1 MNKIFRVIYSQATQ
15 SWVAVSELTKAHK
28 KQSSSSAKKSASGS
42 SANLIKS
49 SAIAL
54 SLLSGSAAYAAETA
68 ANGLIQI
75 NSTKGMATATG
86 SDSIAIGKDS
96 KASGNNNSLA
106 IGHSAQA
113 TGNDG
118 ALAIGGDS
126 KASGKSNIALGYQA
140 QANKDFAVAIGKGA
154 SAQQFNNAVA
164 IGANSQANGAT
175 SLALGMGSKA
185 TGHDSYAIGY
195 GSDSIGMTSIAFGR
209 QSKARGDHDIV
220 LGEEAETRDQ
230 GKGKGYSIAIGYGAM
245 SGTQSAGKNPN
256 GGDAGGVAI
265 GTGAYTGVNKN
276 NISLN
281 SSVAVGAGAGAGYRN
296 VDADGLPTGVATD
309 ADNNAKVLVK
319 AFGGTTS
326 TLDYFKNSG
335 KANEEGF
342 FSFQGVNINEAT
354 ALGRNARAI
363 GDQSVAIGA
372 QSVAGQGSIVIGG
385 NDIQAYDNKKYFKA
399 LNPDSKDA
407 KGVNDFDAET
417 TPGTGKNGNPI
428 TIRDKYKE
436 LVGTVLDNSYRSSYG
451 QDGSTVIGMQAHSTT
466 PLGVAIG
473 TNSIVRKG
481 AFGATAIGS
490 GASVLANAEAAV
502 AIGMGSEAQGNYAV
516 AAGTGAKAEESAVAA
531 GYQANADKSAVAV
544 GDSSKAAT
552 SSVAV
557 GQGAVSEQVSDI
569 AIGQGAKAKG
579 EQGAIAMG
587 LGTIAQGHSSI
598 MIGGSD
604 ISTAADQVVSYS
616 REKMNKDGTPELY
629 DGKITE
635 VINGKT
641 VTRTVKLVKTETVA
655 GEKLSDA
662 YREITGYRLSTDSL
676 DYSSSD
682 NKNGHAS
689 ISMGIHSLS
698 KGAMGVAI
706 GTGARAD
713 ALGSMAL
720 GTGAHASMQNSV
732 AIGTGAVADEISKGT
747 RQTDISYDEDGNVVE
762 TGSAK
767 AKYTFRWA
775 GGINTSEG
783 DVVSFGTPGAERQ
796 LKNVAAGRVAED
808 STDAVNGSQLNAITR
823 SLSQTITNGWQVGGN
838 NKFRL
843 SNIGSN
849 GRVNFLDGLGTAVNI
864 AEINQAEDTKGN
876 KLVKIGSDFYKAS
889 DFTDGKL
896 NAGAQKVAA
905 AEIKKQPAGANVT
918 FDVKEVN
925 STLSVSPVGLKVTTG
940 EVTANPD
947 GTMKTPNNT
956 SKANNATVTTAMNA
970 AETALVA
977 SQKEWREKNDAY
989 QQTESAYLAADTA
1002 LTKGKEAVEAIQAD
1016 IATTQ
1021 QELQAAQSIL
1031 ATDQAALARAQ
1042 ADVDSTPTDTKK
1054 QSVLN
1059 KAKEKVGDSQFVVDQ
1074 RTQKLAHQQATLTER
1089 QSQVSV
1095 LEQAKTNAET
1105 VRNTAKD
1112 AYDVA
1117 NSDLIEKKKEFDTA
1131 KEKFVAAG
1139 ANQIATVQ
1147 NVADSI
1153 NASGWTL
1160 QQGTSDKDL
1169 VQPGD
1174 KVSFVD
1180 GNGTTVTVTTDAEKK
1195 RSEIKFDVDTAALT
1209 TDEGKVKAP
1218 DVKALKE
1225 AVTEAERDVTANPA
1239 DAAKQKALADARAAL
1254 AKEENKVVT
1263 AQNVAEAINEV
1274 YWKAVASGN
1283 GKNGTEDNVKAGTKV
1298 TFDAGKNIEID
1309 HSTAN
1314 KFTFKTVDSPVFTT
1328 VQIGS
1333 DKGPKIT
1340 SNGDNLKVTKADGK
1354 SPTKI
1359 TNVANGS
1366 DDNDAVNVSQ
1376 LKASGWKV
1384 AGNAKTEVDTVNPSE
1399 QVNFLDGSG
1408 TTVTIEKDKGADGNV
1423 NGNVNVKYDVKLG
1436 NGLDKDT
1443 GGNITVKPADKSITV
1458 SSDGIKVNTG
1468 KGLKIDAADGK
1479 KVAVDTDDKTITV
1492 GTDSKVKAV
1501 TGSIETVTAANKTE
1515 KAGQVRVADAE
1526 KGKLATVDTVAQAVN
1541 SAKWMAKAT
1550 NTDAEITDTDKT
1562 NDTTTA
1568 EGIAAG
1574 DEVTFTAGK
1583 NLRVKRDGKNFTFAT
1598 DKDVSFDSV
1607 KVGAEDTAAN
1617 GKKPVSLTTET
1628 ATTADNNQ
1636 TAPTTALNISSG
1648 TGTDAK
1654 PTQITGVG
1662 SVLNKTT
1669 INTTPTGTVPAGTT
1683 PAVPT
1688 TADLVNLT
1696 EAVNKNAAATVGDLQ
1711 NMGWKVSSDKATGA
1725 GGAYL
1730 DVVKNANEVKFVGKN
1745 AAKVSG
1751 KTENG
1756 VRTITVDVEVPDV
1769 KTAKLVSSTDG
1780 SVIAPS
1786 TDSKLQ
1792 DALKTAKDELAAL
1805 PNTATKA
1812 AKEAAENKVKD
1823 AETALNN
1830 ALDDKGVATAKNVAD
1845 MINNSGFTLKTSA
1858 TADGKKDA
1866 ASADSEVIKPGKTV
1880 EMVAGKNLTVKQE
1893 ADGKVIYSLNPE
1905 LINLTSAE
1913 FKGTGKNAPTTKLTN
1928 AGITITSATA
1938 GKTPVSLT
1946 ENGLNNGGNAISNVA
1961 GNLDGAK
1968 TGTTAPTDSAI
1979 KPTALTETNA
1989 ATVGDVLNAGWNLQ
2003 EKGEA
2008 KDFVKAYDT
2017 VNFVQGDGTDV
2028 SVSVSADKQTS
2039 TVKYSVKADGN
2050 SLEVG
2055 ANGVKVKVSD
2065 GIKTTANGIAV
2076 KAADKTLTVGT
2087 DGVKVNTGAIAAANG
2102 GEDQTADR
2110 GKVTVTPKTKED
2122 GKLETQAE
2130 AETRAAS
2137 EIATVKN
2144 VADAINSAAWIAKVE
2159 NTDDS
2164 VDTPT
2169 KNDKG
2174 TAVKAGDTLN
2184 LKAGKNLR
2192 VNRDGGNITFA
2203 LAKDI
2208 TVETANVENTL
2219 TIGKDR
2225 AKVNIASSANGL
2237 TLTGTETAADGST
2250 NNKAP
2255 VYLNGIKPT
2264 LTDTLAGSPTT
2275 NITANIDATAYHRA
2289 ASVQDVLN
2297 SGWNIRGAKQVGG
2310 KVENVDF
2317 VRTYDTVDFVSGN
2330 KATTDVTVAAEDGG
2344 KRAVV
2349 TITAKN
2355 DAGSITTAGGKVVV
2369 GTNGKASTDSG
2380 AGNKVAKTGD
2390 VANAINQSGWKTN
2403 ATKINGAAATDA
2415 DKTQLI
2421 NPGDA
2426 VNYENGN
2433 GTVANVEVTQGKD
2446 GNPDTVSVKYDVKT
2460 DDTTIKVGGDGKV
2473 TAVTGETEALSADA
2487 DGKKKG
2493 QLKAKDGDG
2502 SKLATVES
2510 VANAVNSAKWY
2521 AKADNDQTATVGDT
2535 DKTTKDN
2542 GEAMGAGDAL
2552 TLTAGKNLR
2561 VKRDGGKFTFATVET
2576 PEFEGLKLVQGGNT
2590 VNIAP
2595 TANGLNF
2602 SRPAATAGGKEQP
2615 VTLGG
2620 ISSGL
2625 EKFDAA
2631 TNPKTGGLLNLDT
2644 TKAGAVGDNTAATVG
2659 DLRGM
2664 GWVLSADKKT
2674 DNPSEAYNAQV
2685 KNAEEVKFV
2694 GASGVTVSGKTE
2706 GNVRTITVG
2715 VDHQLA
2721 TNNSVKPVEYTKKDG
2736 TKVYPKTVTNGGK
2749 TETKFYP
2756 NADGTGD
2763 EVPAGDVIVSVNGAN
2778 GTTSPTTLSNVK
2790 SNLPETRNTAD
2801 AGNPASKS
2809 QSAPTIGTAD
2819 GNVNANNAATVGDI
2833 LNSGWNLKGNGNAVD
2848 FVRAYDTVNF
2858 VNGKGTTVSIETD
2871 GAESR
2876 VKVDVDTG
2884 VITAETKDGKA
2895 TGKVAG
2901 PVANAADLSKAI
2913 KDAQD
2918 ELAKAGDEQAK
2929 KAAQTKLDTANKAA
2943 DEAGLNKVAT
2953 AQNVAD
2959 MINNSGFTL
2968 KTSATVAADNLTA
2981 DNTLKNDGE
2990 VINPGKT
2997 VEMVAGKNLTVKQD
3011 AGGKV
3016 TYATKDDVEFAT
3028 VKIGKDEDGKKPV
3041 SLTTE
3046 KAVNASNNET
3056 GKEPETALKISSDGK
3071 PAQLVGVASVLNTS
3085 EVSTKPN
3092 GDKKADGKPAESK
3105 TEKLIDL
3112 AGTKAAPVNKN
3123 AAATVGD
3130 LQNMG
3135 WVVSTKDGNGYT
3147 DVVKNA
3153 GKVDFKGGN
3162 GIEVTGT
3169 TTDKGVREITVSIKE
3184 GEVTNY
3190 VTVTKADGKTVDA
3203 VKIGDTLY
3211 ERDKDGKP
3219 KRDESNNL
3227 ITVTPAAGD
3236 TVENKG
3242 SGFVTGNTVA
3252 NAINKSGW
3260 NVGLAEKADADKAF
3274 GDSKYALDAGKLEK
3288 VNPDD
3293 NVHFANGN
3301 NTVVKAATV
3310 EEVNKDGKTVTNTY
3324 IRVDAELPI
3333 SQISAVDENGNKVV
3347 KDADGN
3353 WYPGKADGTADKT
3366 QPKVDPAK
3374 VRQSASMD
3382 PENKGD
3388 RYTPLAKRSDD
3399 AALTADQKDA
3409 LSKQQD
3415 QYAKDAADKIAKEL
3429 KGQPQAVIEAAQKAA
3444 AEVARVEAKD
3454 KYLKDNGLDKGIGG
3468 TVITNVAWGQKPDDA
3483 VNVDQLQNSGWNLD
3497 SKVVKGSSGKVISGN
3512 VSPSKVKMDETVNID
3527 AGNNI
3532 EITRNGKNI
3541 GIATSMT
3548 PQFSSVSLGVGA
3560 DAPTL
3565 SVDGDALN
3573 VGSKKDNKPVRIT
3586 NVAPGVKEGDVTN
3599 VAQLKGVAQNLNN
3612 RIDNVDGNARA
3623 GIAQAIAT
3631 AGLVQAYL
3639 PGKSMMAIGGGTY
3652 RGEAGYAIGY
3662 SSISDGGNW
3671 IIKGTASGN
3680 SRGHFGASASVGYQW

>member
-28 KQSSSSAKKSASGS
+28 KQSSSNAQKNAVNISGS
-42 SANLIKS
+42 VFKS
-49 SAIAL
+49 SVIAL
-54 SLLSGSAAYAAETA
+54 GLLSGANTAYAVNTA
-68 ANGLIQI
+68 GQGQGTAVAWGSNSSADSATSVAIGNNSRANNPDGIAI
-75 NSTKGMATATG
+75 GAGAYNDRVGADGAIAIGKSAHNSQKE
-86 SDSIAIGKDS
+86 SIAIGVSANNVGNNSIAIGNTAQTQNGSEAIAIGSNTVAKQQSVVLGNNATAVS
-96 KASGNNNSLA
+96 KAIAIGYTASVSSEGGIAQGYGASSTNTDAIALGTGAKSGGGGSVALGQKADAMGNHSLA
-106 IGHSAQA
+106 IGPLAKASAALGDAIAIGFNSEAKAYRSVAIANESVAEGENAVSIGWYAKAIGTESAALGDHAQA
-113 TGNDG
+113 K
-118 ALAIGGDS
+118 AEHSMAIG
-126 KASGKSNIALGYQA
+126 SNSNAREENAIALGTQA
-140 QANKDFAVAIGKGA
+140 DAAKRNALSLGTSSHAGQDAVAAGYKAEAADRSVAIGSESASLNEADIAIGKGA
-154 SAQQFNNAVA
+154 
-164 IGANSQANGAT
+164 
-175 SLALGMGSKA
+175 
-185 TGHDSYAIGY
+185 
-195 GSDSIGMTSIAFGR
+195 
-209 QSKARGDHDIV
+209 
-220 LGEEAETRDQ
+220 
-230 GKGKGYSIAIGYGAM
+230 
-245 SGTQSAGKNPN
+245 
-256 GGDAGGVAI
+256 
-265 GTGAYTGVNKN
+265 
-276 NISLN
+276 
-281 SSVAVGAGAGAGYRN
+281 
-296 VDADGLPTGVATD
+296 
-309 ADNNAKVLVK
+309 
-319 AFGGTTS
+319 
-326 TLDYFKNSG
+326 
-335 KANEEGF
+335 
-342 FSFQGVNINEAT
+342 
-354 ALGRNARAI
+354 RAI
-363 GDQSVAIGA
+363 G
-372 QSVAGQGSIVIGG
+372 
-385 NDIQAYDNKKYFKA
+385 
-399 LNPDSKDA
+399 L
-407 KGVNDFDAET
+407 
-417 TPGTGKNGNPI
+417 
-428 TIRDKYKE
+428 
-436 LVGTVLDNSYRSSYG
+436 
-451 QDGSTVIGMQAHSTT
+451 
-466 PLGVAIG
+466 
-473 TNSIVRKG
+473 
-481 AFGATAIGS
+481 
-490 GASVLANAEAAV
+490 
-502 AIGMGSEAQGNYAV
+502 
-516 AAGTGAKAEESAVAA
+516 
-531 GYQANADKSAVAV
+531 
-544 GDSSKAAT
+544 
-552 SSVAV
+552 
-557 GQGAVSEQVSDI
+557 
-569 AIGQGAKAKG
+569 
-579 EQGAIAMG
+579 QGAIAAG
-587 LGTIAQGHSSI
+587 LGTRAVGHSSI

-604 ISTAADQVVSYS
+604 ISEAASQTVKYDEEDHTKVTDVIV
-616 REKMNKDGTPELY
+616 DEL
-629 DGKITE
+629 
-635 VINGKT
+635 INGAKVKRHYKVIGTDTKSGTLAAAYHELTGKT
-641 VTRTVKLVKTETVA
+641 MDTTT
-655 GEKLSDA
+655 
-662 YREITGYRLSTDSL
+662 L
-676 DYSSSD
+676 DYS
-682 NKNGHAS
+682 KVTNGHSS
-689 ISMGIHSLS
+689 ISLGIHALS
-698 KGAMGVAI
+698 EGNLGTAI
-706 GTGARAD
+706 GTGARAKSLGSI
-713 ALGSMAL
+713 ALGA
-720 GTGAHASMQNSV
+720 GAVADRQNAV
-732 AIGTGAVADEISKGT
+732 AIGTGSTTELQGS
-747 RQTDISYDEDGNVVE
+747 RQTDVSYNAAGAIVSSDSPDV
-762 TGSAK
+762 A
-767 AKYTFRWA
+767 YTFKWA
-775 GGINTSEG
+775 GGINTSAG
-783 DVVSFGTPGAERQ
+783 DVVSFGSAGAERQ

-808 STDAVNGSQLNAITR
+808 STDAINGSQLNSVAR
-823 SLSQTITNGWQVGGN
+823 KVASGWQVAGDD
-838 NKFRL
+838 K
-843 SNIGSN
+843 
-849 GRVNFLDGLGTAVNI
+849 
-864 AEINQAEDTKGN
+864 TKVSG
-876 KLVKIGSDFYKAS
+876 IGSD
-889 DFTDGKL
+889 D
-896 NAGAQKVAA
+896 Q
-905 AEIKKQPAGANVT
+905 
-918 FDVKEVN
+918 VN
-925 STLSVSPVGLKVTTG
+925 
-940 EVTANPD
+940 
-947 GTMKTPNNT
+947 
-956 SKANNATVTTAMNA
+956 
-970 AETALVA
+970 
-977 SQKEWREKNDAY
+977 
-989 QQTESAYLAADTA
+989 
-1002 LTKGKEAVEAIQAD
+1002 
-1016 IATTQ
+1016 
-1021 QELQAAQSIL
+1021 
-1031 ATDQAALARAQ
+1031 
-1042 ADVDSTPTDTKK
+1042 
-1054 QSVLN
+1054 
-1059 KAKEKVGDSQFVVDQ
+1059 F
-1074 RTQKLAHQQATLTER
+1074 
-1089 QSQVSV
+1089 
-1095 LEQAKTNAET
+1095 
-1105 VRNTAKD
+1105 
-1112 AYDVA
+1112 
-1117 NSDLIEKKKEFDTA
+1117 
-1131 KEKFVAAG
+1131 
-1139 ANQIATVQ
+1139 
-1147 NVADSI
+1147 I
-1153 NASGWTL
+1153 NGS
-1160 QQGTSDKDL
+1160 
-1169 VQPGD
+1169 
-1174 KVSFVD
+1174 
-1180 GNGTTVTVTTDAEKK
+1180 GTTVTVTDQPAVKETVTENGKQVEKIK
-1195 RSEIKFDVDTAALT
+1195 TPKGANVKFDVDTDNKT
-1209 TDEGKVKAP
+1209 ITVGTDGKVKAVTGSIEEVT
-1218 DVKALKE
+1218 DTNKTGTEKAGQVRVADTEKGKLATVD
-1225 AVTEAERDVTANPA
+1225 AVANA
-1239 DAAKQKALADARAAL
+1239 VNSAH
-1254 AKEENKVVT
+1254 
-1263 AQNVAEAINEV
+1263 
-1274 YWKAVASGN
+1274 WKAAAAGN
-1283 GKNGTEDNVKAGTKV
+1283 GVTNDTADKVKAGDTV
-1298 TFDAGKNIEID
+1298 TFKAGKNLTVS
-1309 HSTAN
+1309 HTAN
-1314 KFTFKTVDSPVFTT
+1314 SFEFATTDTPEFTS
-1328 VQIGS
+1328 VQFGNN
-1333 DKGPKIT
+1333 GPKIT
-1340 SNGDNLKVTKADGK
+1340 NDGDNLKVTGADGT

-1366 DDNDAVNVSQ
+1366 DGNDAVNVNQ

-1384 AGNAKTEVDTVNPSE
+1384 AGNNKTEVDTINPSD

-1408 TTVTIEKDKGADGNV
+1408 TTVSVTKDTDKAGKET
-1423 NGNVNVKYDVKLG
+1423 GNVNVKYDVKLG
-1436 NGLDKDT
+1436 NGLNKDT
-1443 GGNITVKPADKSITV
+1443 GGNITVKADGNSITV
-1458 SSDGIKVNTG
+1458 SSNGIKVNT
-1468 KGLKIDAADGK
+1468 DN
-1479 KVAVDTDDKTITV
+1479 KTITV
-1492 GTDSKVKAV
+1492 GTDGTVKAV
-1501 TGSIETVTAANKTE
+1501 TGTIETVTAANKTE

-1550 NTDAEITDTDKT
+1550 NTDAEIADTDKT
-1562 NDTTTA
+1562 NDKTTA

-1617 GKKPVSLTTET
+1617 GKKPVSLTTEA
-1628 ATTADNNQ
+1628 ATSADNNQ

-1662 SVLNKTT
+1662 SVLNATT
-1669 INTTPTGTVPAGTT
+1669 VTSAPDGTA
-1683 PAVPT
+1683 PT
-1688 TADLVNLT
+1688 TQPKLVNLGT
-1696 EAVNKNAAATVGDLQ
+1696 AHNQTALADNVLNSAATVRDLA
-1711 NMGWKVSSDKATGA
+1711 NMGWKVSADKVTGA
-1725 GGAYL
+1725 DDKSYS
-1730 DVVKNANEVKFVGKN
+1730 DVVRNADEVKFVGKN

-1792 DALKTAKDELAAL
+1792 DALKAAKDELAAL
-1805 PNTATKA
+1805 PKNATDEQK
-1812 AKEAAENKVKD
+1812 KEAEKKVKD

-1830 ALDDKGVATAKNVAD
+1830 ALDEKGVATAKNVAD

-1858 TADGKKDA
+1858 TVATDNLTADNTLKNDG
-1866 ASADSEVIKPGKTV
+1866 EVINPGKTV
-1880 EMVAGKNLTVKQE
+1880 EMVAGKNLTVKQD
-1893 ADGKVIYSLNPE
+1893 AGGKVTYSLNPE
-1905 LINLTSAE
+1905 LISLTSAE
-1913 FKGTGKNAPTTKLTN
+1913 FKAGGKPTVKISSDGIVITPAAPTTGGEQKPN
-1928 AGITITSATA
+1928 
-1938 GKTPVSLT
+1938 VSLT
-1946 ENGLNNGGNAISNVA
+1946 ENGLNNGGNAIANVK
-1961 GNLDGAK
+1961 GNLPDTVNGAPGKATTKQDTPETSGKNAVK
-1968 TGTTAPTDSAI
+1968 TD
-1979 KPTALTETNA
+1979 NA
-1989 ATVGDVLNAGWNLQ
+1989 ATVGDILNAGWNIQ
-2003 EKGEA
+2003 EKGVA

-2017 VNFVQGDGTDV
+2017 VNFDEGNGT
-2028 SVSVSADKQTS
+2028 SVSVGVSKDGKTS
-2039 TVKYSVKADGN
+2039 TVKYSVKATDK

-2055 ANGVKVKVSD
+2055 ANGVKVKTSD
-2065 GIKTTANGIAV
+2065 GIETTTDGITV
-2076 KAADKTLTVGT
+2076 KAADKTLTVGK
-2087 DGVKVNTGAIAAANG
+2087 DGVKVNIGAIAAANG
-2102 GEDQTADR
+2102 GEDQTANR
-2110 GKVTVTPKTKED
+2110 GKVTVTPKTKAD
-2122 GKLETQAE
+2122 GTTETQAE

-2164 VDTPT
+2164 VDAPT
-2169 KNDKG
+2169 ENDKG

-2192 VNRDGGNITFA
+2192 VNHVGGNITFA

-2219 TIGKDR
+2219 SIGKDR
-2225 AKVNIASSANGL
+2225 AKVNIASGANGL
-2237 TLTGTETAADGST
+2237 TLAGTETAADGST
-2250 NNKAP
+2250 NNNAP

-2275 NITANIDATAYHRA
+2275 NITGNIDAAAYHRA

-2297 SGWNIRGAKQVGG
+2297 AGWNIRGVKQADGE
-2310 KVENVDF
+2310 VENVDF

-2330 KATTDVTVAAEDGG
+2330 KATTDVTVSAEDGG
-2344 KRAVV
+2344 KRTVV
-2349 TITAKN
+2349 TITAIN
-2355 DAGSITTAGGKVVV
+2355 EAGSITTTDGKVVV
-2369 GTNGKASTDSG
+2369 GTKGQADTDPKAGD
-2380 AGNKVAKTGD
+2380 KVAKTGD

-2433 GTVANVEVTQGKD
+2433 GTVANVEVKQGKD
-2446 GNPDTVSVKYDVKT
+2446 GNPDTVSVKYDVKA
-2460 DDTTIKVGGDGKV
+2460 DGTTIKVGDDGKV
-2473 TAVTGETEALSADA
+2473 TAVTGETEAVTADA
-2487 DGKKKG
+2487 NGKKKG

-2521 AKADNDQTATVGDT
+2521 AKADNDQTATVSDKG
-2535 DKTTKDN
+2535 KTTNDD
-2542 GEAMGAGDAL
+2542 GAEMGAGDAL

-2561 VKRDGGKFTFATVET
+2561 VKRDGKNFTFATVEK
-2576 PEFEGLKLVQGGNT
+2576 PEFEGVTLKKGGNT

-2595 TANGLNF
+2595 TANGLDL
-2602 SRPAATAGGKEQP
+2602 SKQPAAAGGAAQP
-2615 VTLGG
+2615 VSITGVT
-2620 ISSGL
+2620 SGL
-2625 EKFDAA
+2625 A
-2631 TNPKTGGLLNLDT
+2631 TYPQVGNKDTPQTGLVDLSKPATGT
-2644 TKAGAVGDNTAATVG
+2644 PTVGDNTAATVG

-2674 DNPSEAYNAQV
+2674 DNLAETYNAQV

-2694 GASGVTVSGKTE
+2694 GASGVIVSGKTE

-2763 EVPAGDVIVSVNGAN
+2763 EVPAGDVIVSVNGANGAN

-2871 GAESR
+2871 GKESR

-2918 ELAKAGDEQAK
+2918 ELAKAVDEQAK
-2929 KAAQTKLDTANKAA
+2929 KTAQTKLDTANKAA

-2968 KTSATVAADNLTA
+2968 KTSATAAADNLTA

-3046 KAVNASNNET
+3046 AAKEASNNDVAN
-3056 GKEPETALKISSDGK
+3056 KPATALKISSDGK

-3085 EVSTKPN
+3085 KVTTKPD
-3092 GDKKADGKPAESK
+3092 GDKKADGTSAESK

-3112 AGTKAAPVNKN
+3112 AGTDAAPVNKN

-3130 LQNMG
+3130 LQSMG

-3153 GKVDFKGGN
+3153 NEVDFKGGN

-3190 VTVTKADGKTVDA
+3190 VTVTKADGKKVDA

-3227 ITVTPAAGD
+3227 VTVTPAAGD

-3260 NVGLAEKADADKAF
+3260 NVGLAKKADADKAF
-3274 GDSKYALDAGKLEK
+3274 GDSKYALDAGKPEK

-3353 WYPGKADGTADKT
+3353 WYLSKADGTADKT

-3497 SKVVKGSSGKVISGN
+3497 SKAVAGSSGKVISGN

-3541 GIATSMT
+3541 EIATSMA
-3548 PQFSSVSLGVGA
+3548 PQFSSVSLGAGA

-3573 VGSKKDNKPVRIT
+3573 VGSKKDNNPVRIT

>member
-15 SWVAVSELTKAHK
+15 SWVVVSELTKAHK
-28 KQSSSSAKKSASGS
+28 KQSSSNAQKSAVNFSG
-42 SANLIKS
+42 NFIKS

-54 SLLSGSAAYAAETA
+54 ALLSGHSAYAAL
-68 ANGLIQI
+68 NDPG
-75 NSTKGMATATG
+75 TG
-86 SDSIAIGKDS
+86 SGAAVAWGTGSQTTTIDSVAIGKGAKSENANAIAIGGAS
-96 KASGNNNSLA
+96 KASGDSDIALGNQAKAEDKNTVA
-106 IGHSAQA
+106 IGRE
-113 TGNDG
+113 
-118 ALAIGGDS
+118 S
-126 KASGKSNIALGYQA
+126 KASGESGIALGYQA
-140 QANKDFAVAIGKGA
+140 TADKQFTVAIGAGA
-154 SAQQFNNAVA
+154 SSKHNNAVA
-164 IGANSQANGAT
+164 IGKSSQALGPT
-175 SLALGMGSKA
+175 SLALGMRSKA
-185 TGHDSYAIGY
+185 TGNDSYAIGLE
-195 GSDSIGMTSIAFGR
+195 SESIGETSIAFGYK
-209 QSKARGDHDIV
+209 SKASKNHDIV
-220 LGEEAETRDQ
+220 FGREAGTRD
-230 GKGKGYSIAIGYGAM
+230 KGSGYSIAIGYGAM
-245 SGTQSAGKNPN
+245 SGTQSGGKNLN
-256 GGDAGGVAI
+256 GNDAGGVAI
-265 GTGAYTGVNKN
+265 GTGAYTGVNQSDERP
-276 NISLN
+276 IN
-281 SSVAVGAGAGAGYRN
+281 SGVAIGAGAGAGYRAIAN
-296 VDADGLPTGVATD
+296 GLPTDNATD

-319 AFGGTTS
+319 AFGGTTK
-326 TLDYFKNSG
+326 TLDYFKSTGNA
-335 KANEEGF
+335 KKEGF
-342 FSFQGVNINEAT
+342 FSFQGVNINEGT

-385 NDIQAYDNKKYFKA
+385 NDIQAYEGKKYFKA
-399 LNPDSKDA
+399 ANPTSGEA
-407 KGVNDFDAET
+407 ATVNDYDAPT
-417 TPGTGKNGNPI
+417 TPGTGKNGQPI

-436 LVGTVLDNSYRSSYG
+436 LVGEKLDSNYRSSYG

-490 GASVLANAEAAV
+490 GASVVANAEAAV

-557 GQGAVSEQVSDI
+557 GQLAKAEKVADI
-569 AIGQGAKAKG
+569 AVGQGAVASG

-587 LGTIAQGHSSI
+587 LGTNARGDSSI
-598 MIGGSD
+598 MIGGADVDSASKQ
-604 ISTAADQVVSYS
+604 STTFEKAIGVNEKGGVIAKDVV
-616 REKMNKDGTPELY
+616 EK
-629 DGKITE
+629 
-635 VINGKT
+635 INGKE
-641 VTRTVKLVKTETVA
+641 VTRHYTFAATKTTTGTVA
-655 GEKLSDA
+655 AAFQEL
-662 YREITGYRLSTDSL
+662 TGHAMDVATLNFADTK
-676 DYSSSD
+676 

-689 ISMGIHSLS
+689 TSLGVHSLA
-698 KGAMGVAI
+698 KGDLATAI
-706 GTGARAD
+706 GASARAD
-713 ALGSMAL
+713 VIGSLAL
-720 GTGAHASMQNSV
+720 GTGAHATLQNAV
-732 AIGTGAVADEISKGT
+732 AIGTGSTTELLGT
-747 RQTDISYDEDGNVVE
+747 RQLSVNYDSEGNIVSDDSKDI
-762 TGSAK
+762 A
-767 AKYTFRWA
+767 YTFKWA
-775 GGINTSEG
+775 GGTNTSEG
-783 DVVSFGTPGAERQ
+783 DVVSFGSSGAERQ

-808 STDAVNGSQLNAITR
+808 STDAINGSQLNSITKKIAAGFNTSGNVVTGSSGEFTSKKANTDSADKAYETAIR
-823 SLSQTITNGWQVGGN
+823 SQDKVQLQVGNNLKLDRDETEVEIEVQDDFDKTKTVKKKVKKADFAYSLNPVLTNLTSAEFKADGKPTVNISSDGITITPAAPTTGGEQKPNVSLTENGLNNGGN
-838 NKFRL
+838 AI
-843 SNIGSN
+843 SNVKSN
-849 GRVNFLDGLGTAVNI
+849 LPATKNSDTANTAAAPSNATKTQAVPNTTNTKGTDYVNPNNAATVGDVLNAGWNLKGKGTAV
-864 AEINQAEDTKGN
+864 DF
-876 KLVKIGSDFYKAS
+876 VK
-889 DFTDGKL
+889 
-896 NAGAQKVAA
+896 
-905 AEIKKQPAGANVT
+905 
-918 FDVKEVN
+918 
-925 STLSVSPVGLKVTTG
+925 
-940 EVTANPD
+940 
-947 GTMKTPNNT
+947 
-956 SKANNATVTTAMNA
+956 
-970 AETALVA
+970 
-977 SQKEWREKNDAY
+977 
-989 QQTESAYLAADTA
+989 
-1002 LTKGKEAVEAIQAD
+1002 
-1016 IATTQ
+1016 
-1021 QELQAAQSIL
+1021 
-1031 ATDQAALARAQ
+1031 
-1042 ADVDSTPTDTKK
+1042 
-1054 QSVLN
+1054 
-1059 KAKEKVGDSQFVVDQ
+1059 
-1074 RTQKLAHQQATLTER
+1074 
-1089 QSQVSV
+1089 
-1095 LEQAKTNAET
+1095 
-1105 VRNTAKD
+1105 
-1112 AYDVA
+1112 AYD
-1117 NSDLIEKKKEFDTA
+1117 
-1131 KEKFVAAG
+1131 
-1139 ANQIATVQ
+1139 TV
-1147 NVADSI
+1147 D
-1153 NASGWTL
+1153 
-1160 QQGTSDKDL
+1160 
-1169 VQPGD
+1169 
-1174 KVSFVD
+1174 FVD
-1180 GNGTTVTVTTDAEKK
+1180 GDGTTASVESKDGQTSTVKYSVNTTK
-1195 RSEIKFDVDTAALT
+1195 IKVDTANV
-1209 TDEGKVKAP
+1209 GKVKAEGTGNTF
-1218 DVKALKE
+1218 A
-1225 AVTEAERDVTANPA
+1225 TAET
-1239 DAAKQKALADARAAL
+1239 
-1254 AKEENKVVT
+1254 
-1263 AQNVAEAINEV
+1263 VASAINDA
-1274 YWKAVASGN
+1274 YWKAAASGN
-1283 GKNGTEDNVKAGTKV
+1283 GVTTDVADNVKAGDTV
-1298 TFDAGKNIEID
+1298 TFKAGKNLTVT
-1309 HSTAN
+1309 HNNTN
-1314 KFTFKTVDSPVFTT
+1314 KSFEFATT
-1328 VQIGS
+1328 DTPEFSSVQFGNN
-1333 DKGPKIT
+1333 GPKIT
-1340 SNGDNLKVTKADGK
+1340 NNGNTIKVSGANGTD
-1354 SPTKI
+1354 SVKI
-1359 TNVANGS
+1359 TNVADGK

-1376 LKASGWKV
+1376 LKASGWNI
-1384 AGNAKTEVDTVNPSE
+1384 AGNGKTKVDTINKDD
-1399 QVNFLDGSG
+1399 QVNFLNGSG
-1408 TTVTIEKDKGADGNV
+1408 TTVTVEKDKGANGKET
-1423 NGNVNVKYDVKLG
+1423 GNVNVKYDVNVG
-1436 NGLDKDT
+1436 NGLQKDT
-1443 GGNITVKPADKSITV
+1443 ANNTISVKPADS
-1458 SSDGIKVNTG
+1458 
-1468 KGLKIDAADGK
+1468 
-1479 KVAVDTDDKTITV
+1479 TITV
-1492 GTDSKVKAV
+1492 GTDGVKVNTGDIATESTGKA
-1501 TGSIETVTAANKTE
+1501 TTALDKAIAEATKELAEATEAGDATAQQKAQEKLDAANKAKADAGKQIATVENVTE
-1515 KAGQVRVADAE
+1515 AINKAGWNA
-1526 KGKLATVDTVAQAVN
+1526 
-1541 SAKWMAKAT
+1541 
-1550 NTDAEITDTDKT
+1550 
-1562 NDTTTA
+1562 
-1568 EGIAAG
+1568 IAAKTENG
-1574 DEVTFTAGK
+1574 EVSGEATQLVKPGETVIFEADK
-1583 NLRVKRDGKNFTFAT
+1583 NIKIAQNRSKFTFST
-1598 DKDVSFDSV
+1598 KDNVEFKSV
-1607 KVGAEDTAAN
+1607 KVGEEKD
-1617 GKKPVSLTTET
+1617 GKKPVNLTTDK
-1628 ATTADNNQ
+1628 ATDVSNNDP
-1636 TAPTTALNISSG
+1636 ANKPTTALNVSSDG
-1648 TGTDAK
+1648 K

-1662 SVLNKTT
+1662 STLNVKPVDTNPNGTATT
-1669 INTTPTGTVPAGTT
+1669 GNARPNLI
-1683 PAVPT
+1683 
-1688 TADLVNLT
+1688 DLVGT
-1696 EAVNKNAAATVGDLQ
+1696 DAKAVNKNAAATVGDLQ
-1711 NMGWKVSSDKATGA
+1711 NMGWVVSSDKATGTT
-1725 GGAYL
+1725 GEYK

-1805 PNTATKA
+1805 PKDATDKQK
-1812 AKEAAENKVKD
+1812 KEAEKKVED
-1823 AETALNN
+1823 AETALNK

-1845 MINNSGFTLKTSA
+1845 MINNSGFTLKTSEA
-1858 TADGKKDA
+1858 EGGKKDT
-1866 ASADSEVIKPGKTV
+1866 SSTGDEVINPGKAV

-1893 ADGKVIYSLNPE
+1893 ANGKVTYSLNPE

-1913 FKGTGKNAPTTKLTN
+1913 FKADGKPTTKISSD
-1928 AGITITSATA
+1928 GIVITPNS
-1938 GKTPVSLT
+1938 KTSPTVSLT
-1946 ENGLNNGGNAISNVA
+1946 ENGLNNGGNHVTNVK
-1961 GNLDGAK
+1961 GNLPNTVNGAPGKATTKQDTPETSGENAVK
-1968 TGTTAPTDSAI
+1968 TD
-1979 KPTALTETNA
+1979 NA
-1989 ATVGDVLNAGWNLQ
+1989 ATVGDILNAGWNIQ
-2003 EKGEA
+2003 EKGTA

-2017 VNFVQGDGTDV
+2017 VNFDEGNGT
-2028 SVSVSADKQTS
+2028 SVSVGVSEDGKTS

-2055 ANGVKVKVSD
+2055 ADGVKVKVSD
-2065 GIKTTANGIAV
+2065 GIETTTNGIAV
-2076 KAADKTLTVGT
+2076 KAADKTLTVGK
-2087 DGVKVNTGAIAAANG
+2087 DGIKVNTGAIAAANG
-2102 GEDQTADR
+2102 GDDQTINR
-2110 GKVTVTPKTKED
+2110 GKVTVTPKTKAD
-2122 GKLETQAE
+2122 GTTETQAE

-2192 VNRDGGNITFA
+2192 VKRDDGNITFA

-2219 TIGKDR
+2219 TIGKDGT
-2225 AKVNIASSANGL
+2225 KVNIASGANGL
-2237 TLTGTETAADGST
+2237 TLAGTETAADGST

-2264 LTDTLAGSPTT
+2264 LTDTLAGGTT
-2275 NITANIDATAYHRA
+2275 AHLAGNVDTAAYHRA

-2297 SGWNIRGAKQVGG
+2297 AGWNIRGVKQAGG
-2310 KVENVDF
+2310 EVENVDF

-2330 KATTDVTVAAEDGG
+2330 KATTDVTVTAEDGG

-2355 DAGSITTAGGKVVV
+2355 DAGSITTADGKVVV
-2369 GTNGKASTDSG
+2369 GTNGQADTDSK
-2380 AGNKVAKTGD
+2380 AGDKVAKTGD

-2403 ATKINGAAATDA
+2403 ATKIDGKAATDA
-2415 DKTQLI
+2415 NKTQLI

-2433 GTVANVEVTQGKD
+2433 GTVANVEVKQGKD
-2446 GNPDTVSVKYDVKT
+2446 GNPDTVSVKYDVKA
-2460 DDTTIKVGGDGKV
+2460 DGTTIKVGNDGKV
-2473 TAVTGETEALSADA
+2473 TAVTGETEAVTADA

-2493 QLKAKDGDG
+2493 RLKAKDGDG

-2521 AKADNDQTATVGDT
+2521 AKANNNGDAVSDN
-2535 DKTTKDN
+2535 DKTTNDA
-2542 GEAMGAGDAL
+2542 GESMAAGDEL

-2561 VKRDGGKFTFATVET
+2561 VKREGGKFTFATVET

-2595 TANGLNF
+2595 TANGLTF

-2631 TNPKTGGLLNLDT
+2631 DPKTGGLLNLNKT
-2644 TKAGAVGDNTAATVG
+2644 ETGKTEPAVSDNTAATVG
-2659 DLRGM
+2659 DLRAM

-2674 DNPSEAYNAQV
+2674 DNPAETYNAQV

-2694 GASGVTVSGKTE
+2694 GASGVTVSGKTD

-2778 GTTSPTTLSNVK
+2778 GTKSPTTLSNVK

-2801 AGNPASKS
+2801 AGKPASKS

-2819 GNVNANNAATVGDI
+2819 GNVNTNNAATVGDV
-2833 LNSGWNLKGNGNAVD
+2833 LNSGWNLKGNGSAVD

-2968 KTSATVAADNLTA
+2968 KTSATAAADNLTA

-2990 VINPGKT
+2990 VINPGKA
-2997 VEMVAGKNLTVKQD
+2997 VEMIAGKNLTVKQD

-3028 VKIGKDEDGKKPV
+3028 VKIGEDKDGKKPV

-3046 KAVNASNNET
+3046 KAVNATSNNET
-3056 GKEPETALKISSDGK
+3056 GKEPATALKISSDGK

-3085 EVSTKPN
+3085 KVTTKPD
-3092 GDKKADGKPAESK
+3092 GDKKADGTPAESK
-3105 TEKLIDL
+3105 TKELIDL

-3147 DVVKNA
+3147 DVVRNA
-3153 GKVDFKGGN
+3153 DKVDFKGSN
-3162 GIEVTGT
+3162 GIEVRGSTAADGT
-3169 TTDKGVREITVSIKE
+3169 RVITVSAKE
-3184 GEVTNY
+3184 GKVTNK
-3190 VTVTKADGKTVDA
+3190 VEITKTDGSKVNAVIIDGKY
-3203 VKIGDTLY
+3203 Y
-3211 ERDKDGKP
+3211 EDDGKGKP
-3219 KRDESNNL
+3219 KTKTE
-3227 ITVTPAAGD
+3227 IPAADIKSADNG
-3236 TVENKG
+3236 G

-3260 NVGLAEKADADKAF
+3260 NVGLAEKAKADAAF
-3274 GDSKYALDAGKLEK
+3274 GDSKYALDAGNPEK

-3293 NVHFANGN
+3293 NIHFANGN

-3310 EEVNKDGKTVTNTY
+3310 EEVDKDGKTVTNTY
-3324 IRVDAELPI
+3324 IRVDAKLPI

-3399 AALTADQKDA
+3399 AALTVDQKDA

-3415 QYAKDAADKIAKEL
+3415 QYAKAAADKIAEQL
-3429 KGQPQAVIEAAQKAA
+3429 KGQSKAVIEAAQKAA

-3497 SKVVKGSSGKVISGN
+3497 SKAVAGSSGKVISGN

-3548 PQFSSVSLGVGA
+3548 PQFSSVSLGAGA

-3565 SVDGDALN
+3565 SVDDEGALN
-3573 VGSKKDNKPVRIT
+3573 VGSKDANKPVRIT
-3586 NVAPGVKEGDVTN
+3586 NVAPGVKDGDVAN
-3599 VAQLKGVAQNLNN
+3599 VAQLKGSLQNLNN

-3671 IIKGTASGN
+3671 VIKGTASGN